1 MVRQVSSLTRKA
13 LYSQETDVGFPVLL
27 TINHSSLDKPKR
39 FTNWDITLR
48 SRGEDFIPYP
58 FEITFPQDSIEASPR
73 AQLRIDNVDRQIVET
88 LRVIKTRANV
98 TVEVVTTNNFDEVEA
113 SFSGFELKDIQYDAF
128 VVSGSLE
135 PETFLREPYPYRR
148 FTPGAFRGVF

>member
-1 MVRQVSSLTRKA
+1 M
-13 LYSQETDVGFPVLL
+13 
-27 TINHSSLDKPKR
+27 
-39 FTNWDITLR
+39 
-48 SRGEDFIPYP
+48 
-58 FEITFPQDSIEASPR
+58 
-73 AQLRIDNVDRQIVET
+73 RIDNVDRQIVET